1 MVISFA
7 AKKETTAL
15 FTTTGKACA
24 ALLALSVPFAAA
36 AQVDPLSD
44 GAFRRCVAR
53 LADETRYAL
62 RPLARADFERIA
74 ATAKY
79 DDRSRS
85 GMVAQVA
92 EPTLWWDE
100 LAATTDDVRMRDG
113 HEVLQRNAEAL
124 RDIEQRYGVPR
135 TVLVA
140 VYGIESDYGR
150 RAGSVPVLDA
160 ALSLACL
167 RPCATPEA
175 RCLPRERAY
184 AAARLIRD
192 GQVASEN
199 FTGSWAAAFG
209 LTQFV
214 PDTFEELAVDFDG
227 DGIKN
232 VIGSEPD
239 ALASTANHLSRRG
252 RWVGALPPLIEVT
265 VPPKLVERYS
275 SRGETIRLT
284 DAKRPL
290 SQWLQEGWAILDT
303 QSRVPPDTPVY
314 PFLPV
319 GLPGPAFL
327 ATGNADALLRY
338 NQSLRYVTKVALLA
352 RKLLGEGDF
361 RTPWPTDDPGLSRA
375 EIRLLQEWLL
385 QRGHDIGTADGIVGT
400 RTRDAI
406 EKERALRGMPP
417 DRRVGKRTLPV
428 LMGS

>member
-1 MVISFA
+1 MHA
-7 AKKETTAL
+7 
-15 FTTTGKACA
+15 A
-24 ALLALSVPFAAA
+24 ALCLAALPLAAS
-36 AQVDPLSD
+36 AQVEPLSD
-44 GAFRRCVAR
+44 AAFRRCVAR
-53 LADETRYAL
+53 LADETRHAL

-74 ATAKY
+74 AAASY
-79 DDRSRS
+79 EDRARA

-100 LAATTDDVRMRDG
+100 LAATTDDERVRDG
-113 HEVLQRNAEAL
+113 HEVLQRNAAAL
-124 RDIEQRYGVPR
+124 NAIEQRYGVPR

-160 ALSLACL
+160 AVTLACL

-175 RCLPRERAY
+175 RCLSRERAY

-192 GQVASEN
+192 GQVSPDT

-227 DGIKN
+227 DGRKD

-239 ALASTANHLSRRG
+239 ALASTANHLGRRG
-252 RWVGALPPLIEVT
+252 RWVRGLPPLIEVT
-265 VPPKLVERYS
+265 VPAKAAERYAT
-275 SRGETIRLT
+275 RGETVRLP
-284 DAKRPL
+284 DARRPL
-290 SQWLQEGWAILDT
+290 SQWLDEGWTILDT
-303 QSRVPPDTPVY
+303 QSRVPADTIVY

-327 ATGNADALLRY
+327 ATANADAIYRY

-352 RKLLGEGDF
+352 RKLSGEGDL

-375 EIRLLQEWLL
+375 QIRALQEWLIG
-385 QRGHDIGTADGIVGT
+385 RGHDIGVVDGIVGT

-417 DRRVGKRTLPV
+417 DRRVGVATLPV
-428 LMGS
+428 LIQP

>member
-1 MVISFA
+1 MIRSE
-7 AKKETTAL
+7 KEATAL
-15 FTTTGKACA
+15 STTLRKASVV
-24 ALLALSVPFAAA
+24 LLALAVSPAAT

-53 LADETRYAL
+53 LADETRYAQ
-62 RPLARADFERIA
+62 RPLARTDFERIA
-74 ATAKY
+74 ATSKY

-100 LAATTDDVRMRDG
+100 LAATTDDARVRDG

-124 RDIEQRYGVPR
+124 QAIEQRYGVPR

-167 RPCATPEA
+167 RPCPTPEA
-175 RCLPRERAY
+175 RCLSRERAY
-184 AAARLIRD
+184 AAARVIRD
-192 GQVASEN
+192 GQVSPEN

-227 DGIKN
+227 DGRKD

-239 ALASTANHLSRRG
+239 ALASSANHLSRRG
-252 RWVGALPPLIEVT
+252 RWTGELPA
-265 VPPKLVERYS
+265 LVEVAVPARLAERYA
-275 SRGETIRLT
+275 SRGETIRLP

-290 SQWLQEGWAILDT
+290 SQWLQEGWTMLDT
-303 QSRVPPDTPVY
+303 QSRVPADTPVY

-327 ATGNADALLRY
+327 ATGNADAIFRY

-352 RKLLGEGDF
+352 RKLSGEGDF
-361 RTPWPTDDPGLSRA
+361 RTPWPTDDQGLSRA
-375 EIRLLQEWLL
+375 EIRMLQEWLL
-385 QRGHDIGTADGIVGT
+385 QRGHDIGSADGIVGS

-406 EKERALRGMPP
+406 EKERALRGMLP
-417 DRRVGKRTLPV
+417 DRRVGKTTLPL
-428 LMGS
+428 LMRP

>member
-1 MVISFA
+1 M
-7 AKKETTAL
+7 
-15 FTTTGKACA
+15 FTTQGSACGA
-24 ALLALSVPFAAA
+24 ALALLLPFAAA
-36 AQVDPLSD
+36 AQVEPLSD
-44 GAFRRCVAR
+44 SSFRTCVAR

-62 RPLARADFERIA
+62 RPLARADFQRIA
-74 ATAKY
+74 ATSKY

-85 GMVAQVA
+85 GLVAQVA

-100 LAATTDDVRMRDG
+100 LAATTDDVRVRDG
-113 HEVLQRNAEAL
+113 QDVLQRNAAAL
-124 RDIEQRYGVPR
+124 QGIEQQYGVPR

-140 VYGIESDYGR
+140 IYGIESDYGR

-167 RPCATPEA
+167 RPCAAGTPEA
-175 RCLPRERAY
+175 RCLSRERAY
-184 AAARLIRD
+184 AAVRLVRD
-192 GQVASEN
+192 GQVTADS

-227 DGIKN
+227 DGLKN

-252 RWVGALPPLIEVT
+252 RWAGDVPALIEVS
-265 VPPKLVERYS
+265 VPERLRERYA
-275 SRGETIRLT
+275 SRGETIRLP

-290 SQWLQEGWAILDT
+290 SQWLQEGWTVLDT
-303 QSRVPPDTPVY
+303 QTRVPPDTLVY

-319 GLPGPAFL
+319 GLPGPTFL
-327 ATGNADALLRY
+327 ATANVDALLAY
-338 NQSLRYVTKVALLA
+338 NRSLRYVVKVALLA
-352 RKLLGEGDF
+352 RKLSGEGDF

-375 EIRLLQEWLL
+375 EIRTLQDWLL
-385 QRGHDIGTADGIVGT
+385 QRGHDIGSADGIVGT

-417 DRRVGKRTLPV
+417 DRRVGKATLPV
-428 LMGS
+428 LMQP